1 MDIARKNPGR
11 GKKIRRL
18 VYILITIA
26 IIVPVTVVVV
36 RLKPAS
42 QVVDR
47 GTLFIGEVKRGPMT
61 RNVRGLGILVP
72 EDIHWIPATTQGTV
86 EKIIAHPGDVVK
98 ADSIMLE
105 LSDPDSLQALVQADS
120 QLKAAQATYNNLK
133 VQLQTQRLNEES
145 VAARIQSDFHQ
156 AEMQANADADLD
168 TKGLVK
174 HVQAV
179 LSTSTAKNLENQ
191 NRIEQEKLKGM
202 DASAKAQ
209 LAGQES
215 EVGRLE
221 AMYNLKKSQVD
232 SLHVRAGSPGVVQV
246 VPVEVGARVQPGANL
261 ARVSDPTRL
270 KAQIKIAETQ
280 IKDVLIGQSA
290 QIDTRNGIVDGRVS
304 RIDPSSQNGTFTVDV
319 SLTGELPKGA
329 KDNLSVDGTVELEHM
344 DNVIYVSRPVHG
356 QEQSTIGIFKLVNG
370 GTEAVRVQAKLGRTS
385 VSDVEVLMGLQP
397 GDQVILSDMSAYDT
411 AERLRISG

>member
-1 MDIARKNPGR
+1 
-11 GKKIRRL
+11 
-18 VYILITIA
+18 
-26 IIVPVTVVVV
+26 
-36 RLKPAS
+36 
-42 QVVDR
+42 
-47 GTLFIGEVKRGPMT
+47 
-61 RNVRGLGILVP
+61 
-72 EDIHWIPATTQGTV
+72 
-86 EKIIAHPGDVVK
+86 
-98 ADSIMLE
+98 
-105 LSDPDSLQALVQADS
+105 
-120 QLKAAQATYNNLK
+120 
-133 VQLQTQRLNEES
+133 
-145 VAARIQSDFHQ
+145 
-156 AEMQANADADLD
+156 
-168 TKGLVK
+168 
-174 HVQAV
+174 
-179 LSTSTAKNLENQ
+179 
-191 NRIEQEKLKGM
+191 M

>member
-1 MDIARKNPGR
+1 MDIQRKNPGR

-26 IIVPVTVVVV
+26 IVVPLTVVVV

-47 GTLFIGEVKRGPMT
+47 STLFIGEVKRGPMT

-105 LSDPDSLQALVQADS
+105 LSDPDSVQALVQADS

-156 AEMQANADADLD
+156 AEMQAKADTDLD
-168 TKGLVK
+168 EKGLVK
-174 HVQAV
+174 HIQAV
-179 LSTSTAKNLENQ
+179 LSASTAKNLENQ
-191 NRIEQEKLKGM
+191 NRIEQEKLQKM
-202 DASAKAQ
+202 NESAAAQ
-209 LAGQES
+209 LGGQEA
-215 EVGRLE
+215 EVNRLQ
-221 AMYNLKKSQVD
+221 AMYNLKKNQVD
-232 SLHVRAGSPGVVQV
+232 SLHVRAGSAGVVQV
-246 VPVEVGARVQPGANL
+246 VPVEVGARVQQGDKL
-261 ARVSDPTRL
+261 ARVSDPTKL

-280 IKDVLIGQSA
+280 IKDVSIGQVAS
-290 QIDTRNGIVDGRVS
+290 IDTRNGIVEGRVS

-319 SLTGELPKGA
+319 TLTGELPKGA

-356 QEQSTIGIFKLVNG
+356 QEQSTIKLFKLING
-370 GTEAVRVQAKLGRTS
+370 GTEAIQVQAKLGRTS

-411 AERLRISG
+411 QDRLRIGG